1 MGGNFINF
9 LSGLKQLRETIVP
22 LLNKTWAFK
31 TVLTMPVMINDRPV
45 KQTALTK
52 ASAHSNPVTEENKI
66 KNTHSI
72 VQILQLDGK
81 YMLV

>member
-1 MGGNFINF
+1 
-9 LSGLKQLRETIVP
+9 
-22 LLNKTWAFK
+22 
-31 TVLTMPVMINDRPV
+31 MINDRPV